1 LDTPTPTLQLGN
13 KDNPT
18 SELPQQRGA
27 GPARPEGLLTEGC
40 SGYNADA
47 LDTALCFVQFFGQR
61 CYVRALTA
69 GGWKAPRHEIAATG
83 STTQAPGAI
92 EISRRG
98 ESGEPL
104 CGTDARMRR
113 ADIRSV
119 PLGG

>member
-1 LDTPTPTLQLGN
+1 MDTPTPTPQLDN

-27 GPARPEGLLTEGC
+27 GPARPESLLTEGC
-40 SGYNADA
+40 SGYNADGHSPEP
-47 LDTALCFVQFFGQR
+47 LRLCFVQFFGQR

-83 STTQAPGAI
+83 STTQASGAI

-104 CGTDARMRR
+104 CGTDA
-113 ADIRSV
+113 
-119 PLGG
+119 